1 VKEKIVGKKTPY
13 NEALLLKKPLFL
25 RGFLLFRT

>member
-13 NEALLLKKPLFL
+13 NEALLLKKGTPLFE
-25 RGFLLFRT
+25 GFSFI